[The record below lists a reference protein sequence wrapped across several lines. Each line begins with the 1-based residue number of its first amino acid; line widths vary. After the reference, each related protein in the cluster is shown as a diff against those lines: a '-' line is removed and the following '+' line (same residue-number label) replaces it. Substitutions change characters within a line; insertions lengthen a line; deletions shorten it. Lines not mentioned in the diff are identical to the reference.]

1 MSNKFLFSWLAVAV
15 LTVIMLVACGG
26 GVSTGIGRGSGMGG
40 TGTRAVVEGNV
51 AAVTAQFERSMSNRL
66 FAGFVDII
74 VAPLKAQTGVP
85 GIQVSGGDQA
95 TTTDTAG
102 SFSLVG
108 VEPSENFMLIF
119 TLSNGQKIS
128 LQIGAVSAGALVRV
142 SDIVLNTS
150 QSTATPSNI
159 TKEDS
164 PDNDS
169 DDEDD
174 ESVDSTDNNSADDN
188 SDDTSDDASDG

>member
-1 MSNKFLFSWLAVAV
+1 MSNKFLFSWLATAI
-15 LTVIMLVACGG
+15 LTVIILVACGG

-51 AAVTAQFERSMSNRL
+51 AAVTVQFERSMSNRL

-85 GIQVSGGDQA
+85 GIQVSGGDQT
-95 TTTDTAG
+95 TTTDTVG

-108 VEPSENFMLIF
+108 VEHSEDFILIF
-119 TLSNGQKIS
+119 ALNNGQKIS
-128 LQIGAVSAGALVRV
+128 LQIGTVSAGALVRV

-150 QSTATPSNI
+150 QGTATPSNI

-169 DDEDD
+169 DAEDD
-174 ESVDSTDNNSADDN
+174 ESVESTDDTSADDN
-188 SDDTSDDASDG
+188 SDGTSDETTDD